1 MTFWHFFSLIVVA
14 ISIFSF
20 LAETTCLGSR
30 FTELTAFLFIELR
43 SYGHFSVQFAI
54 YIGVIL
60 VQLMFTGHTGE
71 ILQVWHYS
79 ILLGETISQHSAWSY
94 NLSTPSFTIFP
105 EPKVWNIH
113 RYSHWHWTLQFGIL
127 ISCDFFKSK
136 IYTCKSLMNCF
147 IWEDNPPSKSQWL
160 CNKNN
165 NNNSDRNEKLFSEL
179 LSKSILRDL
188 HYI

>member
-1 MTFWHFFSLIVVA
+1 MLCFKLMTFWHFFSLIVVA

-94 NLSTPSFTIFP
+94 NLSTPSFTM
-105 EPKVWNIH
+105 
-113 RYSHWHWTLQFGIL
+113 ST
-127 ISCDFFKSK
+127 
-136 IYTCKSLMNCF
+136 
-147 IWEDNPPSKSQWL
+147 KSQGEGVRWYKSHHSL
-160 CNKNN
+160 PQK
-165 NNNSDRNEKLFSEL
+165 SEL
-179 LSKSILRDL
+179 LLLKPLDSRGPSLVATPGSPMTI
-188 HYI
+188 